1 MRSPLKQEAPPAAE
15 DSVGVVTWAL
25 GAGGSI
31 GAGLAFLALHFLPEP
46 WRSNLIPVIPP
57 VASSLSLGA
66 RVVASAIQ
74 RRIARQRWEQD
85 KLEMLTLV
93 ELGLPVQQI
102 NLDTTQ
108 NAKAKEI
115 AQASIDRYERIKSY
129 ALSALPGERPWL
141 MELKSLVDDNKNVPQ
156 RG

>member
-1 MRSPLKQEAPPAAE
+1 MRSLLSKEAPPPAE

-31 GAGLAFLALHFLPEP
+31 GAGLAFLTLHFLEEP
-46 WRSNLIPVIPP
+46 WRSNLIPIIPP
-57 VASSLSLGA
+57 ISSGLSLAA
-66 RVVASAIQ
+66 RVAATEVQ
-74 RRIARQRWEQD
+74 RRLARRRWERDQM
-85 KLEMLTLV
+85 EMLVLA
-93 ELGLPVQQI
+93 EFGIPAQQV
-102 NLDTTQ
+102 NLQTTQ

-141 MELKSLVDDNKNVPQ
+141 AELRLLIEENKKHTE
-156 RG
+156 